1 MPSRGRGLLVACLVS
16 FWGLACDPI
25 RLPAVVQREA
35 VEAGAVDGGLPPYAP
50 DAAPPLPAASRCRA
64 GVFRGHMHGSYR
76 SEPAGLCGVTAGP
89 EEVLDFDVVFEL
101 VEQRDQEFYAVRGGC
116 MRVPGEAVRSSES
129 DGAYGLTFELTGTV
143 DCNTGAA
150 AFQLRGTYLSTSVC
164 TLGAGWA
171 RYFTVGWVDGRFDP
185 ETDSF
190 VDGAWT
196 LRERVASAGGS
207 GVFSAALAPDAGL
220 PSAVYDAGQTSTA
233 QGGDCL
239 GVVVPGDL
247 EPQPAP
253 APSSP

>member
-1 MPSRGRGLLVACLVS
+1 MPRRGRGLLVACLVS
-16 FWGLACDPI
+16 FWGLGCDPI
-25 RLPAVVQREA
+25 RLSAVVQREA
-35 VEAGAVDGGLPPYAP
+35 AAEAGAVDGAVPPGAP
-50 DAAPPLPAASRCRA
+50 DAAPPLPTASRCRA

-89 EEVLDFDVVFEL
+89 EEELDFDVVFEL

-116 MRVPGEAVRSSES
+116 MRVPGEAVRSSDS

-143 DCNTGAA
+143 DCATGAA
-150 AFQLRGTYLSTSVC
+150 AFQLRGTYFSTSVC

-171 RYFTVGWVDGRFDP
+171 RYFTVGWVDARFDP

-207 GVFSAALAPDAGL
+207 GVFSAALDSDAGL
-220 PSAVYDAGQTSTA
+220 PSSDAGVLPTA

-239 GVVVPGDL
+239 GAVVPGDL
-247 EPQPAP
+247 EPQPVP